1 MHIDPKE
8 NMNPAEEIKE
18 LKEKR
23 GALESQLLVV
33 GISEVERIAIHQRII
48 AIDQQIVA
56 LTQQSNVLTQK
67 HMNDS
72 AYERNKSVYPY
83 LIGGA
88 VVIYYYPTY
97 MVWRHNTCGWPY
109 TVQQLRARRWFYHST
124 LPALLPHLVENIP
137 LPKIPIFAFKRPLPS
152 DTVAMGLFIAG
163 VTLAFQPSVTM
174 ALEKWYWSWPFGKK
188 Q

>member
-1 MHIDPKE
+1 
-8 NMNPAEEIKE
+8 MNPADKITALEEE
-18 LKEKR
+18 R
-23 GALESQLLVV
+23 GALKSQLVV
-33 GISEVERIAIHQRII
+33 GISEAERIAIHQRII

-109 TVQQLRARRWFYHST
+109 TVQQLRARRWFFHSA
-124 LPALLPHLVENIP
+124 LPQVLPILQGEGFP

-152 DTVAMGLFIAG
+152 DTVAMGLFMAG